1 MTRERIA
8 LIGIVFIFLSIQTAN
23 AQKEKYHSIFIYNFS
38 KYIKWPENQITEKFV
53 IGVFGDSPI
62 IKDLSNMA
70 AAKKE
75 VNGMPFE
82 IQQYYTTAEIGDCQI
97 LYVPRGK
104 SAELPN
110 IISILQ
116 HKSVLVITDKSGMTK
131 EGSVINFVNIDGK
144 IRFELNQS
152 NAELRGLKVA
162 ASLLSLAIL
171 E

>member
-1 MTRERIA
+1 MKREQIA

-53 IGVFGDSPI
+53 IGILGDSPI
-62 IKDLSNMA
+62 VNDLTNMA

-82 IQQYYTTAEIGDCQI
+82 IQQYYTAAEIGDCQI
-97 LYVPRGK
+97 LYIPREQ
-104 SAELPN
+104 SEELAKFNSIPQQK
-110 IISILQ
+110 SIL
-116 HKSVLVITDKSGMTK
+116 VVTDKPGMIK
-131 EGSVINFVNIDGK
+131 EGSVINFVDIDGK

-152 NAELRGLKVA
+152 NAQSRGLKIA

-171 E
+171 K